1 MANQSKSGECKS
13 QEQRS
18 PHPPGSWQAHMAACP
33 HPPHGGECKGKNE
46 KGMRYRAQ
54 AGWGPTR
61 VRPAGLA
68 EDRVQQT
75 ASAPAG
81 P

>member
-1 MANQSKSGECKS
+1 MQKPKAT
-13 QEQRS
+13 R
-18 PHPPGSWQAHMAACP
+18 PTPAWVAAGVQGRVLART
-33 HPPHGGECKGKNE
+33 HGGECKGKNE
-46 KGMRYRAQ
+46 KGMRWRAQ